1 MYCRKCG
8 TKISD
13 DSEYCN
19 KCGTKVEKP
28 VDADN
33 STQNVQ
39 PTEKPEPTEVPEMT
53 EEEIKK
59 RMRKDIRNVILL
71 IAIPIVSTLLLCVFL
86 IVTGELTCR
95 YSWCFNRPVDGS
107 SFCYEHMCEYPGCNR
122 MKDTREIYGVEQ
134 IVPYCIVHICLERN
148 CTEMTDEGVSFCKY
162 HKCIVEDCNEKHMPG
177 SEYCS
182 SHANE
187 W

>member
-28 VDADN
+28 IDTDN

-53 EEEIKK
+53 EEKLTQK
-59 RMRKDIRNVILL
+59 HRKETLKLALLAFISVIML
-71 IAIPIVSTLLLCVFL
+71 VL
-86 IVTGELTCR
+86 IVVIEELTCR
-95 YSWCFNRPVDGS
+95 IDFCFNPRVNGTYV
-107 SFCYEHMCEYPGCNR
+107 CNEHMCEYPKCNR
-122 MKDTREIYGVEQ
+122 GKYTKEIYGVEQ
-134 IVPYCIVHICLERN
+134 LVPYCILHICCERN